1 MATTKIIKNKETIPP
16 AEGFMVEFKQSWT
29 ETAKES
35 FCAFA
40 NSAGGHVYFGITDD
54 GKVAGVE
61 KPDEIA
67 RSAESVFRF
76 AMSPQGD
83 DICRTEILKIDD
95 KPVVVVHVLE
105 GEKAPYY
112 VTIKTSKGKK
122 KICYL
127 RHGSSNYEATDEEE
141 RRLYQKSNPVAYELR
156 PARKQELTFKTLEKY
171 FKAAN
176 IPFSRRYYQP
186 LGMVTDKGFYTN
198 LAWWVSDQNESETR
212 LGFFTGPDRGA
223 PADGLYTFKGCLIE
237 QYDSVRRMLNN
248 RFGFAHEIPPF
259 DLRRDGSRNEV
270 REYPET
276 AVREALVNM
285 FAHRDYSVENAQACV
300 SCFTDHLEM
309 MSYGGLPPE
318 TDMETLKA
326 GVSLPRN
333 RNLAEMLMRL
343 SAMEKYGLGIPLM
356 YSSYKPFGMEP
367 TFIVAPRLLRI
378 LLPKVTLHYG
388 ELTEREKTVVEFL
401 RSKGPVA
408 RSEVQD
414 YLGKS
419 YSTAINVLRSLET
432 KRVVVKEGAGRDT
445 RYRLA

>member
-1 MATTKIIKNKETIPP
+1 MPRDKINKNKKILPP
-16 AEGFMVEFKQSWT
+16 SEGFMVEFKQSWT

-40 NSAGGHVYFGITDD
+40 NSSGGDVYFGVTDD
-54 GKVAGVE
+54 GEIVGVE
-61 KPDEIA
+61 NPDEIV
-67 RSAESVFRF
+67 RSAVSVFRF
-76 AMSPQGD
+76 AMSPSGT
-83 DICRTEILKIDD
+83 DICRTEILRFEGRS
-95 KPVVVVHVLE
+95 VVAVHVLE
-105 GEKAPYY
+105 GEMPPYY
-112 VTIKTSKGKK
+112 VTVKSTKGKK
-122 KICYL
+122 RICYL

-141 RRLYQKSNPVAYELR
+141 RGLYQKSNPVSYELR
-156 PARKQELTFKTLEKY
+156 PARKQMLTFKTLEKY
-171 FKAAN
+171 FKAAQ
-176 IPFSRRYYQP
+176 IPFSKRCYQP
-186 LGMVTDKGFYTN
+186 LGMVTDKGFFTN
-198 LAWWVSDQNESETR
+198 LAWWVSDQNELETR
-212 LGFFTGPDRGA
+212 LGFFAGTDRGA

-237 QYDSVRRMLNN
+237 QYDSVRRVLNN

-309 MSYGGLPPE
+309 MSYGGLPPD
-318 TDMETLKA
+318 TNLDALKL
-326 GVSLPRN
+326 GISLPRN

-401 RSKGPVA
+401 RSKGPVTRA
-408 RSEVQD
+408 EVQD

-419 YSTAINVLRSLET
+419 YSTAINVLRALET
-432 KRVVVKEGAGRDT
+432 KRVVLKEGAGRDT